1 MRITDARLHDI
12 IVDLAVRYRS
22 ACPLHS
28 SVSGC
33 MSRSALLS
41 RSLIPQMEIPK
52 NNTAHEGAFVN
63 RKAYAIAAALLALCH
78 AGSAQSQTSGQ
89 SEPVSGVARDAL
101 QRPLEG
107 VQIRMET
114 PEGKVVAHAATQK
127 DGKFMLHGIAPGV
140 YSLIGEKAGFNK
152 ATAIVTV
159 ATTAVSSDLTLAS
172 NEALNLKVAAQR
184 LAAARSEV
192 EPRIGA
198 TIYTLDQGAIQNQP
212 GGSDIPLDQTLLQ
225 APDVSQDSFGQIH
238 LRNDHANIQYRINGV
253 ILPEGISF
261 FGQSL
266 TSRFASSIDLITGSL
281 PAQYGLVTTGIVD
294 IQTKAGAFEPGGSV
308 GFYGGSHGWMEPS
321 AEYGG
326 SVGNVNYY
334 VSGDLLENG
343 IGIENPTSSINPI
356 HDQTR
361 QAHGFAYL
369 EDIIDPTSKISLI
382 MGGYQGS
389 FQIPNNPGQTPA
401 FQYLNQTQFNS
412 AFLNET
418 QQESNYYAALAYI
431 KSTTDYGFQL
441 SAFVRYSR
449 LAFSPDAVGDL
460 MFFGLAQDAVRNDTA
475 EGLQADAYY
484 KIGDNHTLRYGGLIT
499 AERATSNTVSEVFP
513 CFDLACSSVGTTPTS
528 IYDSSAITGWTYSAY
543 VQDEWKLRPTVT
555 VNYGL
560 RFDVLNAYTDASQ
573 ISPRLNVVWKP
584 SANTTLHAGYSR
596 YFTPP
601 ALELISGES
610 IAKFAGT
617 TGYPVGYTPASP
629 PADGPILP
637 ERSHYF
643 DVGADHIFLPGLKLG
658 VDAFYKL
665 AQDLIDEGQFGAP
678 IILSVFNYAHANVY
692 GVEFTGSYKRGN
704 LSAYGNLS
712 VGRERATQVASQQ
725 FNFSPDDL
733 AYISNHYIFTDHS
746 QWVTASGGISY
757 TWRGTTFS
765 ADMIFG
771 SGLRQDSGGI
781 PNGGTVPPYTQVN
794 LSISHRF
801 DNVPGGPIELSVNA
815 VNVSDTIYEIRSG
828 SGVGVF
834 APQYGPRRAIYGG
847 IRKFF

>member
-1 MRITDARLHDI
+1 MSRERCA
-12 IVDLAVRYRS
+12 VAAAFLAM
-22 ACPLHS
+22 LGIHS
-28 SVSGC
+28 QAGFAQTQTTAQYEAVSG
-33 MSRSALLS
+33 
-41 RSLIPQMEIPK
+41 I
-52 NNTAHEGAFVN
+52 
-63 RKAYAIAAALLALCH
+63 
-78 AGSAQSQTSGQ
+78 
-89 SEPVSGVARDAL
+89 ARDAL
-101 QRPLEG
+101 QRPLDG
-107 VQIRMET
+107 VQIRLES
-114 PEGKVVAHAATQK
+114 PDGKVIAHAVTRR
-127 DGKFMLHGIAPGV
+127 DGKFTLPGIVPGV
-140 YSLIGEKAGFNK
+140 YSLIGERTGFAS
-152 ATAIVTV
+152 ATAIVMV
-159 ATTAVSSDLTLAS
+159 GAKAVTSDLTLAS
-172 NEALNLKVAAQR
+172 NQALNLRVDAQR
-184 LAAARSEV
+184 LAQARSEI

-198 TIYTLDQGAIQNQP
+198 TTYTIDQNAIQDQP
-212 GGSDIPLDQTLLQ
+212 GGSDIPLNQTLLQ

-238 LRNDHANIQYRINGV
+238 IRNDHANIQYRINGV

-294 IQTKAGAFEPGGSV
+294 IQTKSGAFEPGGSI

-321 AEYGG
+321 AEYAG

-334 VSGDLLENG
+334 IAGDLLENG
-343 IGIENPTSSINPI
+343 IGIENPTSSMNPI

-382 MGGYQGS
+382 MGAYQGS
-389 FQIPNNPGQTPA
+389 FQIPNNPGQTPT
-401 FQYLNQTQFNS
+401 FQYLNQTNFNS
-412 AFLNET
+412 SLLNET
-418 QQESNYYAALAYI
+418 QQESNSYAAIAYI
-431 KSTTDYGFQL
+431 KSTTDYGFQF

-449 LAFSPDAVGDL
+449 LAYSPDTVGDL
-460 MFFGLAQDAVRNDTA
+460 MFYGLAQDAVREDTA
-475 EGLQADAYY
+475 GGIQVDAYY
-484 KIGDNHTLRYGGLIT
+484 QLGDYHTLRYGGLIT
-499 AERATSNTVSEVFP
+499 EERATSNTDSQVFP
-513 CFDLACSSVGTTPTS
+513 CLDLACDSVGTTPTS
-528 IYDSSAITGWTYSAY
+528 ISESSTITGWTYSAY
-543 VQDEWKLRPTVT
+543 AQDEWKLLPTVT
-555 VNYGL
+555 VNYGA

-573 ISPRLNVVWKP
+573 ISPRVNVVWKP
-584 SANTTLHAGYSR
+584 TSYTTLHAGYSR

-601 ALELISGES
+601 VLELISGES

-617 TGYPVGYTPASP
+617 TGYPAGYTPASP

-643 DVGADHIFLPGLKLG
+643 DVGADHIFLPGLKFG

-704 LSAYGNLS
+704 LSVYGNLS
-712 VGRERATQVASQQ
+712 VGRERATQVVSQQ
-725 FNFSPDDL
+725 FNFTPAQL
-733 AYISNHYIFTDHS
+733 AYIADNYIFTDHS

-771 SGLRQDSGGI
+771 SGLRQDSGDI

-794 LSISHRF
+794 LGVSYRF
-801 DNVPGGPIELSVNA
+801 EHVPGGPIELSVNA

-828 SGVGVF
+828 TGVGVF
-834 APQYGPRRAIYGG
+834 APQYGPRRAIYAG
-847 IRKFF
+847 IRKFL

>member
-1 MRITDARLHDI
+1 MRQSE
-12 IVDLAVRYRS
+12 AVR
-22 ACPLHS
+22 
-28 SVSGC
+28 
-33 MSRSALLS
+33 
-41 RSLIPQMEIPK
+41 
-52 NNTAHEGAFVN
+52 
-63 RKAYAIAAALLALCH
+63 
-78 AGSAQSQTSGQ
+78 
-89 SEPVSGVARDAL
+89 GVARDAL
-101 QRPLEG
+101 QRPLDG
-107 VQIRMET
+107 VQIRLET
-114 PEGKVVAHAATQK
+114 PDGKAIAHAVTQR
-127 DGKFMLHGIAPGV
+127 DGKFTLPGIAPGV
-140 YSLIGEKAGFNK
+140 YSLVGERTGFSS
-152 ATAIVTV
+152 ATAVVTV
-159 ATTAVSSDLTLAS
+159 GAKAVTSDLTLAS
-172 NEALNLKVAAQR
+172 NAALSLHVSAQL
-184 LAAARSEV
+184 LAEARSEI

-198 TIYTLDQGAIQNQP
+198 TTYTINQNAIQNQP
-212 GGSDIPLDQTLLQ
+212 GGSDIPLNQTLLQ

-266 TSRFASSIDLITGSL
+266 TTRFASSIDLITGSL

-294 IQTKAGAFEPGGSV
+294 IQTKSGAFEPGGSV
-308 GFYGGSHGWMEPS
+308 GFYGGSHGWLEPS
-321 AEYGG
+321 AEYAG
-326 SVGNVNYY
+326 SVGNLNYY
-334 VSGDLLENG
+334 VAGDLLENG
-343 IGIENPTSSINPI
+343 IGIENPTGSNNPI

-382 MGGYQGS
+382 MGAYQGS
-389 FQIPNNPGQTPA
+389 FQIPDNPGQTPA
-401 FQYLNQTQFNS
+401 FQYLNQTNFNS
-412 AFLNET
+412 ALLNET
-418 QQESNYYAALAYI
+418 QQESNNYAALAYI
-431 KSTTDYGFQL
+431 KSTADYGFQV
-441 SAFVRYSR
+441 SAFIRYSR
-449 LAFSPDAVGDL
+449 LAYSPDTVGDL
-460 MFFGLAQDAVRNDTA
+460 MFYGLAQNAVRTDTA

-484 KIGDNHTLRYGGLIT
+484 QLGSYHTLRYGGLIT
-499 AERATSNTVSEVFP
+499 AERATSNTTSQVFP
-513 CFDLACSSVGTTPTS
+513 CLDLACDSVGITPSS

-543 VQDEWKLRPTVT
+543 VQDEWKLLPTVT
-555 VNYGL
+555 VNYGV

-584 SANTTLHAGYSR
+584 TSNTTLHAGYSR

-617 TGYPVGYTPASP
+617 TGYPAGYTPASP

-643 DVGADHIFLPGLKLG
+643 DVGADHIFLPSLKLG
-658 VDAFYKL
+658 MDAFYKL

-712 VGRERATQVASQQ
+712 VGRERATQVVSQQ
-725 FNFSPDDL
+725 FNFSPEDL
-733 AYISNHYIFTDHS
+733 AYISTHYIFTDHS

-765 ADMIFG
+765 ADVIFG
-771 SGLRQDSGGI
+771 SGLRQDSDNI

-794 LSISHRF
+794 LSVSHRF
-801 DNVPGGPIELSVNA
+801 ENVPSGPIDVSLNLI
-815 VNVSDTIYEIRSG
+815 NVSDTVYEIRSG
-828 SGVGVF
+828 TGVGVF
-834 APQYGPRRAIYGG
+834 APQYGPRRAVYAG